1 MAGFA
6 QRRLRASALALAAV
20 VVISGSI
27 VYYYV
32 TKV

>member
-1 MAGFA
+1 LNWLGWTTAC
-6 QRRLRASALALAAV
+6 LAAV
-20 VVISGSI
+20 VIISGSI